1 MSQMNRFIQF
11 NNEQINARQMLHY
24 EQLTRALSHAPYLSL
39 TERQV
44 LELRPKEQAL
54 SMSVFWR
61 HREKEIMH
69 AGRLSDIYLLAAG
82 FWRYFSV
89 QPFLELL
96 EELQGEAYAHLFEQL
111 VLMAEEFRL
120 MDAVEKGRPGTAE
133 AFQIRRQVYVDYHK
147 QQLQVNLQKGFLA
160 DATLNYLFVMAHEGS
175 MQLDTSSMPAFF
187 DQLLYP
193 WQSLYDVRS
202 TEDSITLVYRMMTM
216 IVEHLDKDLMHTY
229 YAVMDSL
236 VEAAKFNEHKGVTE
250 QEQGDKDEAKETI
263 EELFRTWH
271 RESQS
276 DEGVHMR
283 YELEHGNEGKA
294 MSTEAEEGREGAEI
308 SEVGIG
314 GAQDQ
319 KDSVQQD
326 DSDEVKKLPP
336 EKKRAGKYF
345 GEEHRNV
352 VYEERRIETVRE
364 RESMD
369 ELVFWRTAQE
379 PYVKALMAEFR
390 KRMAQKEIARRD
402 HLTKGRLS
410 SKLTTF
416 LIDERPKPFY
426 KKNAPAKPLDAVFG
440 LLVDG
445 SASMIDKMDE
455 TKQAVLLF
463 HDVLRKMGITHEIVS
478 FYEDAYEASEE
489 KQPNTFEWVHKLE
502 DGAKD
507 SGSAIMALEAH
518 EDNRDGFAI
527 RWLIKRLA
535 ARDEKHRFLLVFSD
549 GEPSAFGYAQNGIVD
564 TAEAVMEAEKK
575 GIHVMHLFLN
585 TDMPTEEQLQ
595 LFRMIYGPQSVAADS
610 VEKFTDVTLRLL
622 RKMIGLVIQSG

>member
-1 MSQMNRFIQF
+1 
-11 NNEQINARQMLHY
+11 
-24 EQLTRALSHAPYLSL
+24 
-39 TERQV
+39 
-44 LELRPKEQAL
+44 
-54 SMSVFWR
+54 
-61 HREKEIMH
+61 
-69 AGRLSDIYLLAAG
+69 
-82 FWRYFSV
+82 
-89 QPFLELL
+89 
-96 EELQGEAYAHLFEQL
+96 
-111 VLMAEEFRL
+111 MA
-120 MDAVEKGRPGTAE
+120 MIAE
-133 AFQIRRQVYVDYHK
+133 H
-147 QQLQVNLQKGFLA
+147 
-160 DATLNYLFVMAHEGS
+160 ME
-175 MQLDTSSMPAFF
+175 
-187 DQLLYP
+187 
-193 WQSLYDVRS
+193 
-202 TEDSITLVYRMMTM
+202 
-216 IVEHLDKDLMHTY
+216 KDLMHTY
-229 YAVMDSL
+229 YAVMDSIA
-236 VEAAKFNEHKGVTE
+236 EAAKFNEHKGVTE
-250 QEQGDKDEAKETI
+250 QEQGNKEEAKETI

-276 DEGVHMR
+276 DDGVHMR

-326 DSDEVKKLPP
+326 DNDDVKKLPP

-364 RESMD
+364 TGSMD
-369 ELVFWRTAQE
+369 DLVTWRTTQE

-426 KKNAPAKPLDAVFG
+426 KKNSPAKPLDAVFG

-478 FYEDAYEASEE
+478 FM
-489 KQPNTFEWVHKLE
+489 K
-502 DGAKD
+502 
-507 SGSAIMALEAH
+507 
-518 EDNRDGFAI
+518 
-527 RWLIKRLA
+527 
-535 ARDEKHRFLLVFSD
+535 
-549 GEPSAFGYAQNGIVD
+549 
-564 TAEAVMEAEKK
+564 
-575 GIHVMHLFLN
+575 
-585 TDMPTEEQLQ
+585 MPTKQ
-595 LFRMIYGPQSVAADS
+595 
-610 VEKFTDVTLRLL
+610 
-622 RKMIGLVIQSG
+622 RKKYNRIHLNGCIN